1 MAEKI
6 AAVNFASAVK
16 KILGEYGQDVSDAV
30 NDSVETVAKQAT
42 QELKGAGT
50 FRGSKYRKSWSFEVK
65 KKTTYTDATVYNKRH
80 YRLTH
85 LLEFGHAKQNGGRTR
100 AFPHIA
106 PVNDK
111 VEEMFE
117 KELKARI

>member
-1 MAEKI
+1 MPKI
-6 AAVNFASAVK
+6 EAADFSKEVN
-16 KILGEYGQDVSDAV
+16 KILNDYGQHAREALDEAIPV
-30 NDSVETVAKQAT
+30 VADQAT

-50 FRGSKYRKSWSFEVK
+50 FNGTKYRRSWTSKVEETRLGVN
-65 KKTTYTDATVYNKRH
+65 AVVYNKSQ

-106 PVNDK
+106 PINDK
-111 VEEMFE
+111 VGDEVV
-117 KELKARI
+117 KELEERL